1 LIIIAIT
8 AIAYMLSALTPI
20 NKGVNILSQTS
31 MYVAFFLLVYFVV
44 VGPTLLQLNTF
55 TQETSVYLA
64 NLVPRSFNMAAFVPQ
79 EATWLADWTIFFW
92 ATWIAWARTW
102 AYSLLA
108 SPGDARS
115 GSLSWG

>member
-44 VGPTLLQLNTF
+44 GPTLLQLNTF

-79 EATWLADWTIFFW
+79 EATWLAD
-92 ATWIAWARTW
+92 
-102 AYSLLA
+102 
-108 SPGDARS
+108 
-115 GSLSWG
+115 